1 MSDDAICEGC
11 RAHLVATARPALS
24 VLADER
30 ANDDERRVAGD
41 VVTETVQT
49 LRLPPGRLAR
59 EKR

>member
-11 RAHLVATARPALS
+11 RAHLVATARAALS